1 MWFPAQLSAEAA
13 LRVQGV
19 PAGSWLQEPEAFTL
33 HITQFDQWIQPDP
46 WISGVDQSVSSNLFR
61 YSFLHTL
68 LVNSQVLKTEG
79 PSLPAFQLREP
90 WSRFYCCLQLLSGE
104 TEKRGTESS
113 GKRAVIKTKGNK
125 LVAMQLKK
133 IRQGLFFKTMKW
145 LSTRTGCLIS
155 FLAYSQNSLE
165 YANEQPK
172 LWGPAVSKGLDKTTS
187 QDLFH
192 EHLDPSDRYFTL
204 QKFL

>member
-1 MWFPAQLSAEAA
+1 M
-13 LRVQGV
+13 
-19 PAGSWLQEPEAFTL
+19 
-33 HITQFDQWIQPDP
+33 
-46 WISGVDQSVSSNLFR
+46 SSNLFR

-68 LVNSQVLKTEG
+68 LVKSQALKTEG
-79 PSLPAFQLREP
+79 PSLPAFQLRET
-90 WSRFYCCLQLLSGE
+90 WLRFYCCLQLLSGD

-145 LSTRTGCLIS
+145 LSTRTGCIIS

-165 YANEQPK
+165 YGNEQPK
-172 LWGPAVSKGLDKTTS
+172 L
-187 QDLFH
+187 
-192 EHLDPSDRYFTL
+192 
-204 QKFL
+204 